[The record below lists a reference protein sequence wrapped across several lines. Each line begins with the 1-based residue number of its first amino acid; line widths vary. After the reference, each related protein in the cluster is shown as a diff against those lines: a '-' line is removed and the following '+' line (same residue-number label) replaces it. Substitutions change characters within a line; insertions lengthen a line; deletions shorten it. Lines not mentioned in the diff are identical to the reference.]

1 MDPLALFLSSSGRL
15 GSRPFAIAVIL
26 IYLAGIASQTLLSA
40 AAVARAGLWPFALT
54 QAMLIW
60 AWYAVHAKRMRD
72 AGHGTGGAA
81 GIALIYTLAIV
92 LLLLIVAFFLGV
104 GRDAG
109 DNVPPSNVVG
119 FFVVLY
125 LIGVLFS
132 AADLGFFTV
141 VITCLIAIALAPT
154 AIAFG
159 YSIYAGTRPS
169 VAPSPL
175 PLPPSAG

>member
-15 GSRPFAIAVIL
+15 GARSFAVAVIL
-26 IYLAGIASQTLLSA
+26 IYLAGFASQALLSGS
-40 AAVARAGLWPFALT
+40 AVARAGLWPFALT
-54 QAMLIW
+54 QGLLTW
-60 AWYAVHAKRMRD
+60 VWYAVHAKRLRD
-72 AGHGTGGAA
+72 AGHGTGSAV
-81 GIALIYTLAIV
+81 GIALLYALAIV

-104 GRDAG
+104 GGEAD
-109 DNVPPSNVVG
+109 DNAPPSSIIG

-141 VITCLIAIALAPT
+141 LITCLIVIALAP
-154 AIAFG
+154 ALIAFG

-169 VAPSPL
+169 AAPSPV
-175 PLPPSAG
+175 PALPPAG